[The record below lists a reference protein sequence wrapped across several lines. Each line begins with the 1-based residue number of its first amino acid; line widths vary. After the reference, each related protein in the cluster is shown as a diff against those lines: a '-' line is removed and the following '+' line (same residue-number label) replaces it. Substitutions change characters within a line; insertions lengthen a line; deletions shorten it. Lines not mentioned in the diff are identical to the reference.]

1 MEEISSESI
10 ENLQKKY
17 ETRMKSMCKSG
28 KRYVKSMKNDF
39 ISIKNKR
46 RKLVLKH
53 DAEMYVNKVYEKYLV

>member
-46 RKLVLKH
+46 RKLVLKQ
-53 DAEMYVNKVYEKYLV
+53 DAEIYVNKVYEKYLV